1 MWKNVG
7 FYMVIY
13 IAGLQSIP
21 RELYESARIDGA
33 GGWRQF
39 RHVTWPLLANETML
53 VTILCAIATLQA
65 FDQIYVMTAGGP
77 FFRTETLV
85 MLVYRLGFT
94 EFHFGYAAAISW
106 VLVGLIAAAQRGA
119 VALLPASRGALLT
132 MTPVSGALARAP
144 AAALPRCD
152 GPHDR
157 RAAAA
162 QLDRHDSLCV
172 ATAVAICVVMVLP
185 LVWMVLTSFKPEA
198 DIVRFPPRLWPTSWT
213 IQHYI
218 DVWRRI
224 PFARLYINTIVF
236 AGSVTV
242 ISLTLDS
249 LTAYALARLDFRGR
263 DVVFVAILVMLML
276 PFQVTLIP
284 LYELLSDLGWT
295 NTFRGLVVPRAT
307 NAFGIFFLRQF
318 FLSLPRDLEEAAR
331 IDGAGE
337 FRIYAQIM
345 LPLAAPALLTLA
357 LFHFMYNW
365 NDLLWPLIIN
375 QSSDRQTLPAG
386 LATFVGQHVVEYGLL
401 MAASVLSL
409 LPIVL
414 FFLLIQRRFVE
425 GIATT
430 GIK

>member
-1 MWKNVG
+1 M
-7 FYMVIY
+7 
-13 IAGLQSIP
+13 
-21 RELYESARIDGA
+21 
-33 GGWRQF
+33 
-39 RHVTWPLLANETML
+39 
-53 VTILCAIATLQA
+53 
-65 FDQIYVMTAGGP
+65 
-77 FFRTETLV
+77 
-85 MLVYRLGFT
+85 
-94 EFHFGYAAAISW
+94 
-106 VLVGLIAAAQRGA
+106 
-119 VALLPASRGALLT
+119 
-132 MTPVSGALARAP
+132 
-144 AAALPRCD
+144 
-152 GPHDR
+152 
-157 RAAAA
+157 
-162 QLDRHDSLCV
+162 
-172 ATAVAICVVMVLP
+172 
-185 LVWMVLTSFKPEA
+185 
-198 DIVRFPPRLWPTSWT
+198 
-213 IQHYI
+213 
-218 DVWRRI
+218 WRRI

-236 AGSVTV
+236 AGAVTV

>member
-1 MWKNVG
+1 
-7 FYMVIY
+7 
-13 IAGLQSIP
+13 
-21 RELYESARIDGA
+21 
-33 GGWRQF
+33 
-39 RHVTWPLLANETML
+39 
-53 VTILCAIATLQA
+53 
-65 FDQIYVMTAGGP
+65 MT
-77 FFRTETLV
+77 V
-85 MLVYRLGFT
+85 
-94 EFHFGYAAAISW
+94 AA
-106 VLVGLIAAAQRGA
+106 
-119 VALLPASRGALLT
+119 GAL
-132 MTPVSGALARAP
+132 SRAP
-144 AAALPRCD
+144 AAAPPVATGRTTGAPR
-152 GPHDR
+152 R
-157 RAAAA
+157 R
-162 QLDRHDSLCV
+162 RSWTVTTLCV

-236 AGSVTV
+236 AGAVTV